1 MKKSTFV
8 LTTITMMFAFTA
20 LSCDRTADRMER
32 AQTDVIEAE
41 RDVTIAQAEI
51 EADAKIYRLEMASEF
66 NENNSAIAN
75 IKERIKNEEPEVKA
89 SHEVRIRD
97 LDRTNS
103 NLKRQIDNYTITN
116 RDHWDSFKEEF
127 TSAMDELGNS
137 LDNFFS
143 RPTSSIN

>member
-1 MKKSTFV
+1 MKKSTIV
-8 LTTITMMFAFTA
+8 ITTITMMFAFTA

-51 EADAKIYRLEMASEF
+51 EADAKIYRLKMASEF
-66 NENNSAIAN
+66 NENNSAIAM
-75 IKERIKNEEPEVKA
+75 IKERIKSEEPEVKA
-89 SHEVRIRD
+89 SYEVRIRE
-97 LDRTNS
+97 LDRTNG

-143 RPTSSIN
+143 RSTSSIN